1 MIKKIIQTLI
11 NEKWLQLIIG
21 GIIINALCFLMYFS
35 SNAQGLPYFVD
46 NDDFVAVYGLTAD
59 EFIQAV
65 NGSRFAQSNGIVL
78 SLEVPGT
85 YIFNGVENGINYTEI
100 IIPTS
105 NYIGSFEIAN
115 GVTYETWNSDNNYL
129 TLTSNVIYY
138 YLYERDTLQN
148 ALLYYYGYGNLNNFN
163 SNFYGVTG
171 NEIGYLVSDYNWN
184 LDPSYKIVTN
194 YADPLIEVGIAIVPP
209 TPLDP
214 SYLNGDTAPVAVPA
228 APNITS
234 YTWTNPPA
242 FDNSTVIN
250 GIQSIKD
257 TLEWLAD
264 NIQGT
269 INNLLNNIKGLF
281 EYIGK
286 TIQYYGNMII
296 QTLNNLIQNF
306 YDNMKSLVE
315 DIAGTIK
322 DIYNLLTNP
331 LDTTLLTNQLNSSSF
346 VGAIRTTKSQI
357 SGFFN
362 MFSNISQPNNV
373 IFEIDLTGLW
383 FNGGVSYLDFSIISP
398 ILPLIRLVLGCILLY
413 SLIVTIFTNINT
425 YIGGNSAKNDSGG

>member
-1 MIKKIIQTLI
+1 MKKKIIQTLI
-11 NEKWLQLIIG
+11 NEKWLHMIIG
-21 GIIINALCFLMYFS
+21 GIIINALCFLMYFGV
-35 SNAQGLPYFVD
+35 NASGLPYYVD
-46 NDDFVAVYGLTAD
+46 NSEFVAVYGLTAD

-65 NGSRFAQSNGIVL
+65 NSSRFAQSNGIVL
-78 SLEVPGT
+78 SLDVPGT

-105 NYIGSFEIAN
+105 SYIGSFEIAN
-115 GVTYETWNSDNNYL
+115 GVTYTTWDSDYNYL
-129 TLTSNVIYY
+129 TLSSDVRYY

-148 ALLYYYGYGNLNNFN
+148 ALFYYYGYGTLNNFN
-163 SNFYGVTG
+163 SNFYGSTG
-171 NEIGYLVSDYNWN
+171 NSIGYLVSDYNWN

-194 YADPLIEVGIAIVPP
+194 FANPLIEVGVAIVPP

-214 SYLNGDTAPVAVPA
+214 SYLSGDSSPLFVPT
-228 APNITS
+228 APNITN
-234 YTWTNPPA
+234 YTWTTPPT
-242 FDNSTVIN
+242 FDSSTVIN
-250 GIQSIKD
+250 GIQSIKN

-264 NIQGT
+264 NIQGS

-296 QTLNNLIQNF
+296 QTLNNFIQNF

-315 DIAGTIK
+315 DIAKTIK

-346 VGAIRTTKSQI
+346 IGAIRTTENQI
-357 SGFFN
+357 SSFFGI
-362 MFSNISQPNNV
+362 FSNISQPDNI
-373 IFEIDLTGLW
+373 IFEIDLTDLW
-383 FNGGVSYLDFSIISP
+383 FNGGVAYLDFSIISP
-398 ILPLIRLVLGCILLY
+398 ILPFIRLVLGCILLY
-413 SLIVTIFTNINT
+413 SLIVTIVTNINS
-425 YIGGNSAKNDSGG
+425 YIGGNGAKNDSEG